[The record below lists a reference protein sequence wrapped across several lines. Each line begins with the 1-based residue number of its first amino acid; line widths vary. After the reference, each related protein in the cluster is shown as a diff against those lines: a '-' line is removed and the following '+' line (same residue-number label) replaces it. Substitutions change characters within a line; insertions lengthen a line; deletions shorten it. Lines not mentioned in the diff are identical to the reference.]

1 MALQTRELNIEL
13 KRSIQQDEAQFTRRM
28 FEQAR
33 QDGPSQL
40 QSLLRAVL
48 KTGRRYRAP
57 QLSPSLQV
65 GEGIIVEQHFAHVQR
80 ATCLIPS
87 AESVDDVEIEGAPT
101 VARVASAFAAMKG
114 LASSYLHT
122 PIFLKILAR
131 QRAPL
136 LWRGA

>member
-48 KTGRRYRAP
+48 KTGRSYRAP
-57 QLSPSLQV
+57 QLSPCFQV
-65 GEGIIVEQHFAHVQR
+65 GEGIIVEPDEVKLELGRHFARAEQATEQHFAHVQR
-80 ATCLIPS
+80 ATCLNPLV
-87 AESVDDVEIEGAPT
+87 ESVDDVEIEGAPT
-101 VARVASAFAAMKG
+101 VPELRRRS
-114 LASSYLHT
+114 L
-122 PIFLKILAR
+122 P
-131 QRAPL
+131 
-136 LWRGA
+136 